1 MELLLHFH
9 KYTPHTDEYK
19 HTHIHTYTYMYTY
32 ECITMHMHPHT
43 NMYVHTHICTHRE
56 LQTVGISNL
65 FSGLI
70 GGYTGSYIF
79 SQTLFSLRRG
89 VKSRVA
95 GFVLAAC
102 ELFLI
107 VLPISVTS
115 YLPKVRIVFFFKNQS
130 MQIKLCFSVYAL
142 CIIFFDWYCAVKV
155 CLHVPYEGT
164 VREYVW
170 YRFTY
175 QVHDLI

>member
-1 MELLLHFH
+1 M
-9 KYTPHTDEYK
+9 
-19 HTHIHTYTYMYTY
+19 
-32 ECITMHMHPHT
+32 
-43 NMYVHTHICTHRE
+43 
-56 LQTVGISNL
+56 GISNL

-115 YLPKVRIVFFFKNQS
+115 YLPKVKSYFLQEIIHADKVVLFMLS
-130 MQIKLCFSVYAL
+130 AL
-142 CIIFFDWYCAVKV
+142 YFTT
-155 CLHVPYEGT
+155 GT
-164 VREYVW
+164 V
-170 YRFTY
+170 
-175 QVHDLI
+175 LL